1 MKCSIIK
8 KRLHLIIIR
17 AYIREKN
24 LHNSKNYI
32 NFAHFFGGKVPQ
44 MLSKILKIVYFEK
57 SSLQNE
63 PKLTSTHKKNNKI

>member
-32 NFAHFFGGKVPQ
+32 NFAHFFGYKVPQ
-44 MLSKILKIVYFEK
+44 MLGKILKIVYFEK
-57 SSLQNE
+57 SSLQLV
-63 PKLTSTHKKNNKI
+63 PKLSKLN